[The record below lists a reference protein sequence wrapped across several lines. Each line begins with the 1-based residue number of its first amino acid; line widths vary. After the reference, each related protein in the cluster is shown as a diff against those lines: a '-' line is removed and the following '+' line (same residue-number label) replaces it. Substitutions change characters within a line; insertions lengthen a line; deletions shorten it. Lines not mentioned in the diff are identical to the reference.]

1 MKDQWDN
8 FWKRRSVFKITEV
21 SWSKRRIIMALDRYV
36 TMPHLRVLDAGCG
49 SGFFAK
55 YFVEK
60 GCDVWAC
67 DYSAEAI
74 RITQKTTGNQCRA
87 YLKIDLLDTEFCEKN
102 RDFFDIVFTD
112 GLFEHFS
119 AVQQKQLIANF
130 VFIKKREG
138 KIITF
143 VPNKYSWWTFVR
155 PLLMHE
161 IPERPFTIRGLK
173 TLHSDLE
180 IIEYGGVNIIPVKY
194 SPDIFFGDK
203 FGMLIFVVAK

>member
-8 FWKRRSVFKITEV
+8 FWKRMSCSKLNGI
-21 SWSKRRIIMALDRYV
+21 SWSKRRIMVVLDRYV
-36 TMPHLRVLDAGCG
+36 TEPHLRVLDAGCG

-60 GCDVWAC
+60 GCNVWAC
-67 DYSAEAI
+67 DYSVEAI
-74 RITQKTTGNQCRA
+74 RVTQKMTENRCKE
-87 YLKIDLLDTEFCEKN
+87 YLKIDLLDTQFLEN
-102 RDFFDIVFTD
+102 YRDFFDIVFTD

-119 AVQQKQLIANF
+119 PVQQKQLIANF

-155 PLLMHE
+155 PLVMYE
-161 IPERPFTIRGLK
+161 IGERPFTMGGLK
-173 TLHSDLE
+173 ILHSNLE
-180 IIEYGGVNIIPVKY
+180 IIEYGGINVIPVKY
-194 SPDIFFGDK
+194 SPDIFFGGK
-203 FGMLIFVVAK
+203 FGMLIYVVAK